1 MPAPSPLLYIA
12 TAAATALSG
21 TTYAPEAGQP
31 GWFGKRVEIE
41 KVYVQNGK
49 VVATPT
55 MDVAQAFEKCPEGY
69 VVRRESRV
77 ERDGQTFLTW
87 TLNCQ

>member
-21 TTYAPEAGQP
+21 TSYAPDAGQP
-31 GWFGKRVEIE
+31 GWFGQRVEIQ
-41 KVYVQNGK
+41 KVYAQGDRIVGS
-49 VVATPT
+49 PM
-55 MDVAQAFEKCPEGY
+55 MDVAQALEKCPNGY
-69 VVRRESRV
+69 VVRREGRL
-77 ERDGQTFLTW
+77 ERDGQTILTW

>member
-21 TTYAPEAGQP
+21 GTYVPDAGQP
-31 GWFGKRVEIE
+31 GWFGQRVELE
-41 KVYVQNGK
+41 KVYAQGGK
-49 VVATPT
+49 VVASPM
-55 MDVAQAFEKCPEGY
+55 MDVAQANEKCPNGY
-69 VVRRESRV
+69 VVRREGRV
-77 ERDGQTFLTW
+77 ERDGQTILTW